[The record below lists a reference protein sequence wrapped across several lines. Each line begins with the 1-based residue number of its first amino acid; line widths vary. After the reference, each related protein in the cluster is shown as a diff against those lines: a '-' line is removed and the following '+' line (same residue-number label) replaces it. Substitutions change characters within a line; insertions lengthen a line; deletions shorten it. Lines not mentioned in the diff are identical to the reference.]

1 MVSVEEVVKR
11 LESMSR
17 PENRE
22 GMARFGIKTDRALGI
37 PMPELR
43 RLAKELK
50 KNHELS
56 LRLWDTGL
64 HEARILASLIDDPG
78 LVTEAQVESWAS
90 GFDSWDVC
98 DQCCSNLFSRTR
110 YAYGKAIAWSQDGRE
125 YVRRA
130 GFTLMA
136 TLAVHD
142 KSAPDGAFE
151 LFFPFIIKGSSDE
164 RNFVKKA
171 VSWALRQIGK
181 RSPEL
186 NCKAIA
192 VAGQLHGAGSRSAR
206 WIASDALHEL
216 QSPRV
221 QQRLKKKRG
230 KISAV

>member
-17 PENRE
+17 QENRE
-22 GMARFGIKTDRALGI
+22 GMARFGINTDRALGI
-37 PMPELR
+37 SMPELR

-50 KNHELS
+50 KDHELS
-56 LRLWDTGL
+56 IKLWDSGL

-78 LVTEAQVESWAS
+78 LVTEEQMESWAS

-136 TLAVHD
+136 ALAVHD
-142 KSAPDGAFE
+142 KSAPDSVFE
-151 LFFPFIIKGSSDE
+151 LFFPFIIEGSSDE
-164 RNFVKKA
+164 RNYVKKA

-181 RSPEL
+181 RSPDL

-192 VAGQLHGAGSRSAR
+192 VAGQLQGLRSRSAR
-206 WIASDALHEL
+206 WIASDALREL
-216 QSPRV
+216 QSPKV
-221 QQRLKKKRG
+221 KQRMNKRRCE
-230 KISAV
+230 KP